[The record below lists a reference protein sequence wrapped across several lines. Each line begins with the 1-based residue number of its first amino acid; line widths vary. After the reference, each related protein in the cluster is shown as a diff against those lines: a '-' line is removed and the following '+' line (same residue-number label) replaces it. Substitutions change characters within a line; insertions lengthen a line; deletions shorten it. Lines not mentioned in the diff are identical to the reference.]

1 MLLINNPFVTS
12 GYIAPEYFCDR
23 EKETEELLR
32 WLLNENNVAVI
43 STRRMG
49 KTGLIQHCFQLAEVK
64 DHYYTFLID
73 IYATKTLREFV
84 FQLGKAILTALKPK
98 GRKTWELFINSLTSL
113 KAGFTFDMSGIPQW
127 NIELGDV
134 KSPETTLDEIFH
146 YLSLSDKPCIVE
158 IDEFQQVAQYPE
170 KNTEALLRTYIQ
182 HCPNARFVFAGSQRH
197 LMGEMFI
204 SPARPFYQ
212 SVSIL
217 HLAAI
222 DRQKYIEF
230 ARHHFRMAQKDI
242 DEEVVASLYDRFEG
256 ITWYLQKILNILFA
270 VTPPGEVC
278 NKEMIEQAIHF
289 ILDSYSFT
297 YSELLYQLPE
307 KQKELLIAIC
317 KEGKATALTSGKFI
331 HKYSL
336 PSSSSVQSALKGLL
350 EKDFVTKEG
359 AFYMVYD
366 RFFSLWLR
374 RM

>member
-73 IYATKTLREFV
+73 RSAPKTLREFV

-113 KAGFTFDMSGIPQW
+113 KAGFTFDMSGMPQW

-146 YLSLSDKPCIVE
+146 YLSLSDKPGIVA

-222 DRQKYIEF
+222 DKQKYIEF
-230 ARHHFRMAQKDI
+230 ARHHFKMAQKDI

>member
-43 STRRMG
+43 STSRMG

-113 KAGFTFDMSGIPQW
+113 KAGFTFDMSGMPQW

-146 YLSLSDKPCIVE
+146 YLSLSDKPGIVA

-222 DRQKYIEF
+222 DKQKYIEF
-230 ARHHFRMAQKDI
+230 ARHHFKMAQKDI

>member
-1 MLLINNPFVTS
+1 M
-12 GYIAPEYFCDR
+12 
-23 EKETEELLR
+23 
-32 WLLNENNVAVI
+32 
-43 STRRMG
+43 
-49 KTGLIQHCFQLAEVK
+49 
-64 DHYYTFLID
+64 
-73 IYATKTLREFV
+73 
-84 FQLGKAILTALKPK
+84 
-98 GRKTWELFINSLTSL
+98 
-113 KAGFTFDMSGIPQW
+113 
-127 NIELGDV
+127 
-134 KSPETTLDEIFH
+134 
-146 YLSLSDKPCIVE
+146 
-158 IDEFQQVAQYPE
+158 
-170 KNTEALLRTYIQ
+170 LRTYIQ

-197 LMGEMFI
+197 LMGEMFV
-204 SPARPFYQ
+204 SPPRPFYQ

-366 RFFSLWLR
+366 RFFSLWL
-374 RM
+374 

>member
-113 KAGFTFDMSGIPQW
+113 KAGFTFDMSGMPQW

-146 YLSLSDKPCIVE
+146 YLSLSDKPGIVA

-222 DRQKYIEF
+222 DKQKYIEF
-230 ARHHFRMAQKDI
+230 ARHHFKMAQKDI

-317 KEGKATALTSGKFI
+317 KEGKATALTSGEFI

>member
-1 MLLINNPFVTS
+1 MLLMNNPFVTS

-32 WLLNENNVAVI
+32 WLLNENNVAII

-113 KAGFTFDMSGIPQW
+113 KAGFTFDMSGMPQW

-146 YLSLSDKPCIVE
+146 YLSLSDKPGIVA

-222 DRQKYIEF
+222 DKQKYIEF
-230 ARHHFRMAQKDI
+230 ARHHFKMAQKDI

-317 KEGKATALTSGKFI
+317 KEGKATALTSGEFI

>member
-113 KAGFTFDMSGIPQW
+113 KAGFTFDMSGMPQW

-134 KSPETTLDEIFH
+134 KSPETTLDEILH
-146 YLSLSDKPCIVE
+146 YLSLSDKPGIVA

>member
-113 KAGFTFDMSGIPQW
+113 KAGFTFDMSGMPQW

-146 YLSLSDKPCIVE
+146 YLSLSDKPGIVA

-317 KEGKATALTSGKFI
+317 KEGKATALTSGEFI

>member
-1 MLLINNPFVTS
+1 MLLMNNPFVTS

-32 WLLNENNVAVI
+32 WLLNENNVAII

-49 KTGLIQHCFQLAEVK
+49 KTGLIQHRFQLAEVK

-113 KAGFTFDMSGIPQW
+113 KAGFTFDMSGMPQW

-146 YLSLSDKPCIVE
+146 YLSLSDKPGIVA

-317 KEGKATALTSGKFI
+317 KEGKATALTSGEFI

>member
-32 WLLNENNVAVI
+32 WLLNENNVAII

-113 KAGFTFDMSGIPQW
+113 KAGFTFDMSGMPQW

-146 YLSLSDKPCIVE
+146 YLSLSDKPGIVA

-222 DRQKYIEF
+222 DKQKYIEF
-230 ARHHFRMAQKDI
+230 ARHHFKMAQKDI

-317 KEGKATALTSGKFI
+317 KEGKATALTSGEFI